1 VIGNW
6 RCGTYAELTALNAAA
21 ILPPLR
27 PKAALSLRGQGKT
40 VILASKAPG
49 ARFLMPPMEF
59 S

>member
-1 VIGNW
+1 VIGNG
-6 RCGTYAELTALNAAA
+6 RSGICTALTALNTAA

>member
-1 VIGNW
+1 
-6 RCGTYAELTALNAAA
+6 LTALNTAA

-40 VILASKAPG
+40 VILISKAPG
-49 ARFLMPPMEF
+49 ARFPNFLMEF